1 MPFIRKSLGRS
12 RISVTIF
19 IVDLIAERPVRQSVD
34 SLCFPHHIMFFFSWM
49 SMRGAWAW
57 AIIVP
62 KWWQNI
68 LTPLHW
74 LSLPAIPPSKKKS
87 QPLIWIGH
95 FLMSKFVLLE
105 SVPSMPRLAFF
116 FRGGGGGGRKEYVL
130 QWYYRL
136 TVSLPSFLLG
146 RPSGNPTHFPVT
158 RLMSQYHNP
167 SQVTTTRIRDNCV

>member
-1 MPFIRKSLGRS
+1 MLP
-12 RISVTIF
+12 T
-19 IVDLIAERPVRQSVD
+19 
-34 SLCFPHHIMFFFSWM
+34 PHHVFFFM
-49 SMRGAWAW
+49 DVHERG
-57 AIIVP
+57 
-62 KWWQNI
+62 
-68 LTPLHW
+68 
-74 LSLPAIPPSKKKS
+74 LSLSHNSAKMMTKYIDTLALTVTTSYSPIQKKS

-116 FRGGGGGGRKEYVL
+116 FSGGGGGGRKEYVL